1 MLRNK
6 RKTQNKWRNW
16 NRSISIDYRKKKK
29 NLRWYTN
36 YCWNSVFFGF
46 FFFAFFLCGRWFSIN
61 SVKQIDTNFRCS
73 SIHLFWF
80 VLVILLDKTRILE
93 WIVFYNTLKLKSS
106 ASQWKWIRVLFD
118 NPSKWNNTLEKKEEV

>member
-29 NLRWYTN
+29 IFVDILTIAETRF
-36 YCWNSVFFGF
+36 SLDF